1 MNREELKEA
10 VNEAISKWES
20 VRPFLETAYERWDPE
35 RLPVLVAAADRL
47 EVLVRLSG
55 TEENRYT
62 GRIQYVLAPNNYEE
76 RIEFV
81 KEKKT
86 SHYALVQLA
95 MLYEEVQKKA
105 ARLHVQK

>member
-1 MNREELKEA
+1 MNHEGLKEA
-10 VNEAISKWES
+10 VGKALSQWED
-20 VRPFLETAYERWDPE
+20 VRPFLEAAYEQWDPE
-35 RLPVLVAAADRL
+35 RLPVLLTSAERL
-47 EVLVRLSG
+47 DTLVQQSG

-62 GRIQYVLAPNNYEE
+62 GRMQYVLAPNNFAE
-76 RIEFV
+76 RITFV

-105 ARLHVQK
+105 ARLRVQK